1 MHHQDWEPVILR
13 KPVTIVNKPKG
24 PKPPQ
29 DGDEFNIP
37 KITTEFKKAFTQ
49 ARMLKKIS
57 QKDLAKA
64 LNVPLQDIVKYEN
77 GKAIPKNQFIS
88 KIEKFLGVKLP
99 RCKKQK
105 NIS

>member
-13 KPVTIVNKPKG
+13 KPIKIVNKPKG
-24 PKPPQ
+24 PKQPK

-37 KITTEFKKAFTQ
+37 KITSEFKKALTQ

-64 LNVPLQDIVKYEN
+64 LNVQAQDIVKYEN
-77 GKAIPKNQFIS
+77 GKAIPNNQFIS
-88 KIEKFLGVKLP
+88 KIEKYLGVKLP
-99 RCKKQK
+99 RCKK
-105 NIS
+105 